1 MTTKNLKSVFYT
13 LSIALII
20 MVLTALSTINVSAN
34 SVDVSS
40 VEEFT
45 NALNNPS
52 ITMMKLISNIEVTGT
67 ITVDRDIRI
76 TTDNSSNLTIDGNIV
91 VTDTGNLS
99 IDLENFIFSS
109 ITQSQLTVNGILNN
123 NGKITAE
130 TPLEVTGTGTFT
142 NNGTMT
148 MSDDISIDMLITN
161 SAGGKIN
168 IEGDA
173 TKTRNITTP
182 ISNSGVV
189 TVATSGAIGTGSNS
203 SFVINTT
210 TGITID
216 SNKSTTVSTIGQLKT
231 ALSQSDEL
239 TNITISAPGFEITEE
254 ITIPTGKVV
263 TIADG
268 ASVTITATGKLIN
281 NGSIIGDITNNGVFE
296 NNNIL
301 TGIVIGTEPIGD
313 GIIIYN
319 NSTTIISFAQFRLA
333 LNTDAVKNIFI
344 NNQLDFAS
352 SETLTIN
359 KDVTV
364 MIPTRNPTDPADD
377 NFLALENGA
386 VIVNYGTIIVQTP
399 NGLRPLPTGTKDIY
413 NLGRIITSVAGTINS
428 GNVYTGN
435 TENPSFDIADN
446 SITLSEFNSLK
457 FFVLGDDDFIKTDY
471 TGTVTIFGE
480 STDGTKDIE
489 ILNGSHNVNLS
500 NLTINGITT
509 PFIINPTSIA
519 NLNLIGNNI
528 LTARDN
534 DQAGIMAHDATL
546 NLTSATAGKLL
557 AAGEDGDSS
566 SGIRAANLLINGN
579 ADVTAS
585 GAGDG
590 SGIQSNSFTIGG
602 LARVT
607 ATHLPTAGIDA
618 LAFSVKPSLLI
629 DTGNIVTVR
638 AGETNPGLVISNY
651 GTTDYHEN
659 EYVQVQ
665 ISPPVS
671 IPPAILSPDT
681 GVYR

>member
-20 MVLTALSTINVSAN
+20 MVLTVLSTINVSAT
-34 SVDVSS
+34 SVDVSNAI
-40 VEEFT
+40 EFVD
-45 NALNNPS
+45 ALNDPLVHEMN
-52 ITMMKLISNIEVTGT
+52 LIDNLEVTGS
-67 ITVDRDIRI
+67 ITVDRNIRI
-76 TTDNSSNLTIDGNIV
+76 RSDGNFNLTIDGNIV
-91 VTDTGNLS
+91 VTDTGTLS
-99 IDLENFIFSS
+99 IEVENLIFRN
-109 ITQSQLTVNGILNN
+109 ITQSQLTVNGTLNN
-123 NGKITAE
+123 NGKIIAA

-148 MSDDISIDMLITN
+148 MSGDISIDMLIIN
-161 SAGGKIN
+161 SASGKIN

-173 TKTRNITTP
+173 TKTRNITVT
-182 ISNSGVV
+182 ILNSGVV
-189 TVATSGAIGTGSNS
+189 TVATSGAIGTGSNN
-203 SFVINTT
+203 SFVLNI
-210 TGITID
+210 TGISID

-231 ALSQSDEL
+231 ALSQIDEL
-239 TNITISAPGFEITEE
+239 TNITISAPGFGITEE

-281 NGSIIGDITNNGVFE
+281 NGSIIGDITNNSFFE

-344 NNQLDFAS
+344 NNQLNFAS

-413 NLGRIITSVAGTINS
+413 NLGSIATSVAGTINS

-457 FFVLGDDDFIKTDY
+457 FFALGDDDFIKTGY
-471 TGTVTIFGE
+471 TGTVTISGE

-489 ILNGSHNVNLS
+489 ILNGSHNVNLNS
-500 NLTINGITT
+500 LTINGITT
-509 PFIINPTSIA
+509 PFIINPTSTA

-546 NLTSATAGKLL
+546 NLTSATGGKLL

-566 SGIRAANLLINGN
+566 SGIRAAILLINGN

-607 ATHLPTAGIDA
+607 ATHLPTTGIDA